1 VRALPQR
8 TATWLPACLKETSAA
23 DASFALSCRAFHVCF
38 LSLLLSTAGTGAVM
52 CVPAH
57 DTRDHSFALAN
68 ELPITPIVMPVRF

>member
-1 VRALPQR
+1 MLP
-8 TATWLPACLKETSAA
+8 LPFLAA
-23 DASFALSCRAFHVCF
+23 RSTFVSSLGCF
-38 LSLLLSTAGTGAVM
+38 STAGTGAVM